1 MRLNICALI
10 VFVCRYAG
18 LGPTVI
24 VCPATVMHQW
34 VKEFHT
40 WWPPFRVAVLHE
52 TGSFTSN
59 KVCVL
64 NVPVHHLS
72 RKFSPGP
79 FFPLGGT
86 RDLFMQHYP
95 QTFSHLPAQ

>member
-1 MRLNICALI
+1 MSAR
-10 VFVCRYAG
+10 RYAG

-59 KVCVL
+59 KVTA
-64 NVPVHHLS
+64 NVQGALAPRLFPV
-72 RKFSPGP
+72 
-79 FFPLGGT
+79 GGT
-86 RDLFMQHYP
+86 RGLFIKLGLA
-95 QTFSHLPAQ
+95 TFPPLAPY